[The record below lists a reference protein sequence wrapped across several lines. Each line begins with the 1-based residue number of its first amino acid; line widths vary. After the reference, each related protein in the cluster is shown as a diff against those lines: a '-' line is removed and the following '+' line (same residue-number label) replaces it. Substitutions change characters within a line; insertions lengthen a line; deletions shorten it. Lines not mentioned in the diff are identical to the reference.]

1 MALTGPEARSR
12 ILDRGMGT
20 RRIRIRGAGIIAAAA
35 LVLSACGSSTI
46 TRSSSAVTNTDD
58 YGADIPV
65 RVTASAVKPSTLH
78 LFNGVQA
85 TFVNEDSAVRN
96 LVVDT
101 VRSDQAGCAALTIVL
116 QPGER
121 KTTEPLPRFAA
132 CYFRDAQRPADT
144 ALQGVVVTH

>member
-1 MALTGPEARSR
+1 
-12 ILDRGMGT
+12 MGA
-20 RRIRIRGAGIIAAAA
+20 RRIRIRGVGIIAAAA
-35 LVLSACGSSTI
+35 LVLGACGSSTI
-46 TRSSSAVTNTDD
+46 TRTASAVSNTDE

-65 RVTASAVKPSTLH
+65 RVTAAAVKPSTLH

-85 TFVNEDSAVRN
+85 TFVNEDATVRS

-101 VRSDQAGCAALTIVL
+101 ARSDQLGCAAVTLSL

-132 CYFRDAQRPADT
+132 CYLLDAQRPADT
-144 ALQGVVVTH
+144 AFQGVVVTH

>member
-1 MALTGPEARSR
+1 
-12 ILDRGMGT
+12 MGT
-20 RRIRIRGAGIIAAAA
+20 RRIRMRAVEIVAAA
-35 LVLSACGSSTI
+35 LVLGACGSSTV
-46 TRSSSAVTNTDD
+46 TRSVSAVTNTDD

-65 RVTASAVKPSTLH
+65 RVTAAAVKPSTLH

-85 TFVNEDSAVRN
+85 TFVNEDASARS
-96 LVVDT
+96 LVVDAS
-101 VRSDQAGCAALTIVL
+101 RSDQAGCAALTMAL

-144 ALQGVVVTH
+144 AFQGVVVTH

>member
-1 MALTGPEARSR
+1 
-12 ILDRGMGT
+12 MGT
-20 RRIRIRGAGIIAAAA
+20 RRIRIRLVGMIAAAA
-35 LVLSACGSSTI
+35 LALAACGSSTI
-46 TRSSSAVTNTDD
+46 TRSASTPTNTDD

-65 RVTASAVKPSTLH
+65 RVTAAAVKPSTLH

-85 TFVNEDSAVRN
+85 TFVNEDTEVRS
-96 LVVDT
+96 LAVDT
-101 VRSDQAGCAALTIVL
+101 ARSDQAGCAALAIAL

-144 ALQGVVVTH
+144 AFQGVVVTH